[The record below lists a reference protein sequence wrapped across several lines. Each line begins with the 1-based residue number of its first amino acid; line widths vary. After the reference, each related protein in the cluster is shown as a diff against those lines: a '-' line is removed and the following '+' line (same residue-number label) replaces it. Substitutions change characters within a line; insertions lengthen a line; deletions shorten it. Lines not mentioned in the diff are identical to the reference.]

1 MSTAGGGR
9 GEARQG
15 SPTWRADLALQST
28 VLKQYVSSSGICG
41 EQRGVSPNRRLC
53 VSEEAQLRDRS
64 MAGRARSARLGSLQA
79 QKEALL
85 LLSYCA
91 LAVEE
96 VTSQHGFSDQ
106 RFSPTVR
113 ARSKEGQGQA
123 SAISWSVS
131 WTMVRSTTPAPLYV
145 LPPGTR
151 KPLLIARP
159 DPGIFKPPSHPDR
172 RRQA

>member
-1 MSTAGGGR
+1 MSTVGGEGGR
-9 GEARQG
+9 GEAGQSG
-15 SPTWRADLALQST
+15 GADLALQSA

-85 LLSYCA
+85 LFFYCA

-123 SAISWSVS
+123 SAISW
-131 WTMVRSTTPAPLYV
+131 TMVRSTTLAPLYV

-151 KPLLIARP
+151 KPLLIPRP
-159 DPGIFKPPSHPDR
+159 DPGIF
-172 RRQA
+172 